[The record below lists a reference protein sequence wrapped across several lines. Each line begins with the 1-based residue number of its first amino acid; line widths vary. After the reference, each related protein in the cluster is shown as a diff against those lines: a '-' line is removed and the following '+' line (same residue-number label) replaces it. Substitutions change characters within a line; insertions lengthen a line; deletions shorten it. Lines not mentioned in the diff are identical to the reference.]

1 MTAILRKATASASD
15 STESLVRLQSV
26 SKVFGKG
33 DDRHQA
39 LTDVDLEIRRG
50 EIFAVIGYSGAGK
63 STLVRLINGLER
75 VTAGSVTVDG
85 VDITAL
91 HGKPLRAI
99 RRRIGM
105 IFQQFN
111 LMRSRTVFGNVAYPL
126 QLAGLSRAEQEDR
139 VAELLSFVG
148 LLDKAWAY
156 PEELS
161 GGQKQR
167 VGIARAL
174 ASEPDLLLADEST
187 SALDPE
193 TTRDVLALL
202 RRVNEEFGITI
213 VVITHEMDVVRAI
226 ADRVAV
232 LDAGRVVET
241 GAVRDILGAPQAETT
256 QRFVAATVGNRPDTH
271 RLQQLR
277 ESSEDTLVTVAVSD
291 DRGLGSVLSSA
302 AREHGVDFE
311 IVYGGITELK
321 HESIGSFTLALRGSA
336 AGVDATIEALR
347 AAGTVEGGRR

>member
-1 MTAILRKATASASD
+1 MTTPLTKSPVPAADSAD
-15 STESLVRLQSV
+15 PLIRLESV
-26 SKVFGKG
+26 SKVFGKEPAG
-33 DDRHQA
+33 HRA
-39 LTDVDLEIRRG
+39 LDNVDLEIHRG

-63 STLVRLINGLER
+63 STLVRLLNGMEQA
-75 VTAGSVTVDG
+75 TSGTVTVDG
-85 VDITAL
+85 VDITRL
-91 HGKPLRAI
+91 QGKPLRAI

-105 IFQQFN
+105 VFQQFN
-111 LMRSRTVFGNVAYPL
+111 LMRSRSVFGNVAYPL
-126 QLAGLSRAEQEDR
+126 QLAGLSRAQQEDR

-148 LLDKAWAY
+148 LLEKAWAY

-174 ASEPDLLLADEST
+174 ASDPDLLLADEST

-202 RRVNEEFGITI
+202 RRVNEELGITI
-213 VVITHEMDVVRAI
+213 VAITHEMDVVRAI

-232 LDAGRVVET
+232 LDSGRVVEV

-256 QRFVAATVGNRPDTH
+256 QRFVAATVGNRPDSQ

-277 ESSEDTLVTVAVSD
+277 HTYDDTLVTVAVSD
-291 DRGLGSVLSSA
+291 ERAFGSILSA
-302 AREHGVDFE
+302 AARDHGVDFE
-311 IVYGGITELK
+311 IVYGGITDLK
-321 HESIGSFTLALRGSA
+321 HESLGSFTLALRGPDE
-336 AGVDATIEALR
+336 GVRATVEALR
-347 AAGTVEGGRR
+347 

>member
-1 MTAILRKATASASD
+1 MTTTPPD
-15 STESLVRLQSV
+15 PVVRLDAV

-33 DDRHQA
+33 DEAHRA
-39 LTDVDLEIRRG
+39 LDGVDLEIHRG

-63 STLVRLINGLER
+63 STLVRLLNGLEQ
-75 VTAGSVTVDG
+75 ASSGSVVVDG
-85 VDITAL
+85 VDITRL
-91 HGKPLRAI
+91 QGKPLRAI
-99 RRRIGM
+99 RRRTGM
-105 IFQQFN
+105 VFQQFN

-126 QLAGLSRAEQEDR
+126 QLAGLGRAEQEDR

-148 LLDKAWAY
+148 LLDKAWAH

-174 ASEPDLLLADEST
+174 ASDPDLLLADEST

-202 RRVNEEFGITI
+202 RRVNEELGITI

-232 LDAGRVVET
+232 LNSGRVVEV

-256 QRFVAATVGNRPDTH
+256 RRFVAATVGNRPDSQ

-277 ESSEDTLVTVAVSD
+277 QKYDDTLVTVAVTD
-291 DRGLGSVLSSA
+291 ERAFGSILSGA
-302 AREHGVDFE
+302 AREHDVDFE
-311 IVYGGITELK
+311 IVHGGITDLK
-321 HESIGSFTLALRGSA
+321 HESLGSFTLALRGPE
-336 AGVDATIEALR
+336 AGVRATVDALHT
-347 AAGTVEGGRR
+347 AGTVEGALR

>member
-1 MTAILRKATASASD
+1 MTAPLAK
-15 STESLVRLQSV
+15 STGEAVVPPDTLVRLESV
-26 SKVFGKG
+26 SKVFGK
-33 DDRHQA
+33 DDEGHRA
-39 LTDVDLEIRRG
+39 LDDVDLEIRRG

-63 STLVRLINGLER
+63 STLVRLINGLEQ
-75 VTAGSVTVDG
+75 TTSGTVTVDG
-85 VDITAL
+85 VDITRL
-91 HGKPLRAI
+91 RGKPLRAI

-105 IFQQFN
+105 VFQQFN

-126 QLAGLSRAEQEDR
+126 QLAGLGRAEQEDR

-148 LLDKAWAY
+148 LLDKAWTY

-174 ASEPDLLLADEST
+174 ASDPDLLLADEST

-193 TTRDVLALL
+193 TTREVLALL
-202 RRVNEEFGITI
+202 RRVNEELGITI

-232 LDAGRVVET
+232 LDSGRVVET
-241 GAVRDILGAPQAETT
+241 GSVRDILGAPQSETT
-256 QRFVAATVGNRPDTH
+256 QRFVAATVGNRPNAD

-277 ESSEDTLVTVAVSD
+277 EAYDDTLVTVTVTDERA
-291 DRGLGSVLSSA
+291 LGSVLSAA
-302 AREHGVDFE
+302 ARRHGVDFE
-311 IVYGGITELK
+311 IVYGGITDLK
-321 HESIGSFTLALRGSA
+321 HESIGSFTLALRGPDTGVLA
-336 AGVDATIEALR
+336 TVDALS
-347 AAGTVEGGRR
+347 AAGTVEGATA

>member
-1 MTAILRKATASASD
+1 MSAD
-15 STESLVRLQSV
+15 PLVRIDSV
-26 SKVFGKG
+26 SKVFGKNESAH
-33 DDRHQA
+33 RA
-39 LTDVDLEIRRG
+39 LDNIDLEIRRG

-63 STLVRLINGLER
+63 STLVRLINGLEE
-75 VTAGSVTVDG
+75 VTSGTVTVDG
-85 VDITAL
+85 LDITRL
-91 HGKPLRAI
+91 KGKPLRAI

-105 IFQQFN
+105 VFQQFN
-111 LMRSRTVFGNVAYPL
+111 LMRSRTVFGNVAYSL
-126 QLAGLSRAEQEDR
+126 QLAGLDRAQQEQR

-148 LLDKAWAY
+148 LLEKAWSY

-174 ASEPDLLLADEST
+174 ASDPDLLLADEST

-202 RRVNEEFGITI
+202 RQVNEELGITI

-232 LDAGRVVET
+232 LDSGRVVES
-241 GAVRDILGAPQAETT
+241 GAVRDILGDPQSEVT
-256 QRFVAATVGNRPDTH
+256 QRFVDATVGNRPDSL

-277 ESSEDTLVTVAVSD
+277 ESYDERLVTVNVSD
-291 DRGLGSVLSSA
+291 QRAFGSTLSA
-302 AREHGVDFE
+302 AARDHGVDFE
-311 IVYGGITELK
+311 IVYGGITDLK
-321 HESIGSFTLALRGSA
+321 HESIGSFTVALRGPDE
-336 AGVDATIEALR
+336 GVRATVEALS
-347 AAGTVEGGRR
+347 